1 MAQKDSR
8 AGAMGSVF
16 AMAKLSRQLETAGGF
31 RCARE
36 GVQDGFADIFP
47 GKEAV
52 IDGRQALFFPGGHAL
67 LSDLDGTLLTRESV
81 LPEGAAEKI
90 RALCDHGVHLTYAT
104 ARTIRSA
111 AYILAGYRTRLP
123 FRS

>member
-1 MAQKDSR
+1 MAD
-8 AGAMGSVF
+8 
-16 AMAKLSRQLETAGGF
+16 KLYFSP
-31 RCARE
+31 
-36 GVQDGFADIFP
+36 ADT
-47 GKEAV
+47 
-52 IDGRQALFFPGGHAL
+52 LF

-104 ARTIRSA
+104 ARSA
-111 AYILAGYRTRLP
+111 PQRTFSRGYRTRLP

>member
-1 MAQKDSR
+1 MAD
-8 AGAMGSVF
+8 
-16 AMAKLSRQLETAGGF
+16 KLYFSP
-31 RCARE
+31 
-36 GVQDGFADIFP
+36 ADT
-47 GKEAV
+47 
-52 IDGRQALFFPGGHAL
+52 LF

-111 AYILAGYRTRLP
+111 TCRI
-123 FRS
+123 SS